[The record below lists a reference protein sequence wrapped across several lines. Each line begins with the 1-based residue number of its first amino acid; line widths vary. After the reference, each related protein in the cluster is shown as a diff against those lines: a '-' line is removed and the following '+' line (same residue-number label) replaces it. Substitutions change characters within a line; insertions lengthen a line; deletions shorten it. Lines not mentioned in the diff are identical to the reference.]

1 MLILAVLA
9 IFTAHLGLALGG
21 TVVTIDAGK
30 RFQTLKQRRTLGVSQ
45 AFGAASKFKAL
56 DPTPRQKGLGLLFNT
71 TTGAGLSIIR
81 NGIGS
86 SKWSWDCIANTSPGS
101 PDKPLDYHWDGVD
114 SGQVW
119 LSQEAMTY
127 EVDTIYANAWSAP
140 AYMKSAEH
148 YGRLCG
154 TRGVT
159 CASGDWQLRYAQ
171 LITQYLTYYK
181 EIGIPIT
188 HVGFLNEGDG
198 SDFMLSAAEQAAD
211 VIPILHKTLE
221 SKGFSSVK
229 ITCCDNI
236 GWKSQ
241 TVYTQKL
248 AELGADKY
256 LSVIT
261 SHAYSSDPKQP
272 MNTTLPTWMTEGSDL
287 RNAFGTAWYSTGAL
301 NEGFTW
307 AVKIAEG
314 IVNADLSAYVYW
326 EGLEV
331 NNAKSASHLI
341 ESDGSK
347 VTPSSALW
355 ALAHW
360 SHYIRPGAQRLY
372 TSDNAQDTIIGAF
385 ENVDESIVFGAH
397 QCRQRFPGC

>member
-21 TVVTIDAGK
+21 TVVTIDASK

-119 LSQEAMTY
+119 LSQEAMSY

-221 SKGFSSVK
+221 SKGFSS
-229 ITCCDNI
+229 
-236 GWKSQ
+236 

-347 VTPSSALW
+347 VTPSSTLW